1 VSEGPAEDPLGVG
14 AHSGPVVR
22 REPSGEPLVPHHTEV
37 RVRYAETDAQ
47 GVVYHANY
55 LVYFEVARSAFT
67 RSRGLSYQQMEE
79 SGWYLMVVEAS
90 LRFKAPA
97 RYDDRLVVGTRVA
110 KMRGKLLGF
119 DYEIRQADSGLL
131 LVTGETLHICL
142 GADQRP
148 RELPAQVVEAFA

>member
-1 VSEGPAEDPLGVG
+1 VSEEADEAPA
-14 AHSGPVVR
+14 R
-22 REPSGEPLVPHHTEV
+22 HHTEL

-55 LVYFEVARSAFT
+55 LVYFEVARSTFT
-67 RSRGLSYQQMEE
+67 RSRGLAYQQMEE
-79 SGWYLMVVEAS
+79 AGWYLMVVEAS

-97 RYDDRLVVGTRVA
+97 RYDDRLTVGTRVA
-110 KMRGKLLGF
+110 KLRGKLLGF

-142 GADQRP
+142 DEDKRP
-148 RELPAQVVEAFA
+148 RELPAQVLEAFA